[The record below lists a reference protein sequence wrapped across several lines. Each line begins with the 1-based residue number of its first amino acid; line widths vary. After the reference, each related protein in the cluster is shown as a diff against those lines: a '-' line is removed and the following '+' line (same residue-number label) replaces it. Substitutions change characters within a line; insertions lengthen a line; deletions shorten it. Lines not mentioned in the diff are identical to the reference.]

1 MGGLFSKKEKESRI
15 TEQDRAILGLKKQRD
30 QLKQYQ
36 RRIEGV
42 LEKDRE
48 LARRLL
54 KEGKKDR
61 AKLLLRKKKYQ
72 EGLIDQTA
80 GQLDNIEK
88 LCQDLE
94 FSQVQQQVLA
104 GLKEGNTALEKAN
117 AVFSLE
123 EVESIMSDTEEA
135 VDKQREIERMLSGG
149 LSEGEE
155 EDVLEELDSILAELE
170 GDKTESLPSVP
181 TTEPVV
187 EEEEEELHLPEVPE
201 GRPKEKE
208 RRKEKVA
215 VAAT

>member
-42 LEKDRE
+42 LEKDRD

-187 EEEEEELHLPEVPE
+187 EEEEELHLPEVPE